1 MDIPNM
7 MKSFSTTEMILLAG
21 FIIFIVA
28 PISIPS
34 FLAGIFDSSLGMLM
48 LFIMT
53 LFLFFY
59 VNPILGVVFIFV
71 AYELLRRS
79 AQFTSR
85 TTIMQYTPTQEKKN
99 VQMKAMNPVKI
110 ESLEEE
116 VVNKMAPV
124 GHSDISVYTTSTFK
138 PVADKVGS
146 ASMVM

>member
-1 MDIPNM
+1 MDM
-7 MKSFSTTEMILLAG
+7 TKGFSTVEAMLLIG
-21 FIIFIVA
+21 FIIFIIA

-48 LFIMT
+48 LFVMT

-71 AYELLRRS
+71 SYELLRRS
-79 AQFTSR
+79 AQFTGR
-85 TTIMQYTPTQEKKN
+85 TAIMQYTPSQEKKN
-99 VQMKAMNPVKI
+99 MQMKAMNPVKS

-116 VVNKMAPV
+116 MVNKMAPV

-146 ASMVM
+146 ASLV

>member
-7 MKSFSTTEMILLAG
+7 MKSLSTVEMMLLAG
-21 FIIFIVA
+21 FIIYIVA
-28 PISIPS
+28 PVSMPS

-48 LFIMT
+48 LFVMT

-59 VNPILGVVFIFV
+59 VNPILGVVFILV

-79 AQFTSR
+79 AQFTGR
-85 TTIMQYTPTQEKKN
+85 TNIMQYTPTQEKKN
-99 VQMKAMNPVKI
+99 VQMKAMNPAKT
-110 ESLEEE
+110 ETLEEE

-146 ASMVM
+146 ASLVM

>member
-85 TTIMQYTPTQEKKN
+85 TTIVQYTPTQEKKN

>member
-1 MDIPNM
+1 MDISTIV
-7 MKSFSTTEMILLAG
+7 KSLSTVEMILLVG
-21 FIIFIVA
+21 FIIFIVS

-48 LFIMT
+48 LFVII

-71 AYELLRRS
+71 SYEILRRS

-85 TTIMQYTPTQEKKN
+85 TTIMQHTPSQEKKN
-99 VQMKAMNPVKI
+99 NQMKAMNPVKS

-116 VVNKMAPV
+116 MVNKMAPV

-146 ASMVM
+146 ASLV